1 MAHATISDIAW
12 RGYGLRDGVVKQP
25 ELLPAAKGR
34 PPDISGGSETRHRDE
49 TDLTATETAPA

>member
-25 ELLPAAKGR
+25 ELLPEAMG
-34 PPDISGGSETRHRDE
+34 PPDMSGGSEPRHREE